1 MRAARLLST
10 LGVFL
15 GVYALVSG
23 AVPAEAQLGGLMR
36 KAREAAKEAPKDPRS
51 STPAAATST
60 QNPFADP
67 AVVFI
72 TQEQLGRFDK
82 ALRFEI
88 AKREELKK
96 SLAGGKTPEEY
107 NVCSTTVAT
116 SKEMQQIVMKWSES
130 AANMPPDQMAKAG
143 EKMQADVQALT
154 TKHCGVDPNQANS
167 GRADRIRAIENEA
180 SVVAMPPGWTPPA
193 GTAAPRAY
201 AMFKE
206 RIPVF
211 CAKVDAKAALTP
223 TPVQIGGEKVLVVK
237 IPGSGPEYVF
247 RQDEAEALTRGC
259 SGVMTLINSLFDTQ

>member
-1 MRAARLLST
+1 MRAARLVST
-10 LGVFL
+10 FGVFL
-15 GVYALVSG
+15 GVYAAVSG
-23 AVPAEAQLGGLMR
+23 RYRAEAQLGGLMR
-36 KAREAAKEAPKDPRS
+36 KAREAAKEAPKDPRA
-51 STPAAATST
+51 STPAATST

-96 SLAGGKTPEEY
+96 SLAAGKTHDEY
-107 NVCSTTVAT
+107 AACSTTVAM
-116 SKEMQQIVMKWSES
+116 SNEMQQIIKKWSEM
-130 AANMPPDQMAKAG
+130 AANTPPDQMAKAG
-143 EKMQADVQALT
+143 EKMQADVAALA
-154 TKHCGVDPNQANS
+154 TKHCGVDPNQADR

-193 GTAAPRAY
+193 GTEGPRAY

-211 CAKVDAKAALTP
+211 CGKVEAKAALTP
-223 TPVQIGGEKVLVVK
+223 TPVQIGGEKVMVVK
-237 IPGSGPEYVF
+237 ITGSGAEYVF
-247 RQDEAEALTRGC
+247 RQDEAEALTQGC
-259 SGVMTLINSLFDTQ
+259 SGAMTLINSLFDTQ